1 VASPDF
7 RDLTLH
13 VLRTLYHQPT
23 KLKKEVRMNSTP
35 VWQRWLP
42 PYDPRLVDSANVTQD
57 EHGRLIEAA
66 DCGTRCPG
74 CGLCCAGYRD
84 VITADYYA
92 DVEEYEDNLQLAP
105 GGLLKQQGG
114 LWYRSATCG
123 EACPGYAQCCQPF
136 DLRERP
142 ETITDAHR
150 ILLEDATAP
159 RWAMQE
165 ALLILAHDGAAEAVE
180 TLEAFMPV
188 AHTRLA
194 GFAECALD
202 EGRYFAT
209 APRNAEEERR
219 MMKQEVRQAWE
230 DRAIDAQS
238 KIWEDLEPELARR
251 SYELEIAQRLLSKAQ
266 DEAARQTWQ
275 TQVDVL
281 EMLAGMTEGDLAEQQ
296 EELALCEAMI
306 AEIEADLAAEFDRDT
321 NHDYNNRDS

>member
-1 VASPDF
+1 
-7 RDLTLH
+7 
-13 VLRTLYHQPT
+13 
-23 KLKKEVRMNSTP
+23 MNSTP
-35 VWQRWLP
+35 VWQRWQP
-42 PYDPRLVDSANVTQD
+42 PYDPRLVDGANVTQD

-84 VITADYYA
+84 VITADTYA
-92 DVEEYEDNLQLAP
+92 GVEEYEDNLKLVR
-105 GGLLKQQGG
+105 GGLLKQQGGPAKQEGG

-123 EACPGYAQCCQPF
+123 ETCPGYAQCCQPF

-142 ETITDAHR
+142 ETITDAPR

-209 APRNAEEERR
+209 VPRNAEEERR
-219 MMKQEVRQAWE
+219 MMKQEVRRAWE

-281 EMLAGMTEGDLAEQQ
+281 EMLAGMTAGDLAEQQ

>member
-1 VASPDF
+1 
-7 RDLTLH
+7 
-13 VLRTLYHQPT
+13 
-23 KLKKEVRMNSTP
+23 MNSTP

-42 PYDPRLVDSANVTQD
+42 PYDPRLVDGANVTQD

-84 VITADYYA
+84 VITADTYA
-92 DVEEYEDNLQLAP
+92 GVEEYEDNLKLAR

-142 ETITDAHR
+142 ETIADAHR

-209 APRNAEEERR
+209 VPRNAEEERR
-219 MMKQEVRQAWE
+219 MMKQEVHLAWE

-251 SYELEIAQRLLSKAQ
+251 SYELEIAQRLLSKAR

>member
-1 VASPDF
+1 
-7 RDLTLH
+7 
-13 VLRTLYHQPT
+13 
-23 KLKKEVRMNSTP
+23 
-35 VWQRWLP
+35 
-42 PYDPRLVDSANVTQD
+42 
-57 EHGRLIEAA
+57 
-66 DCGTRCPG
+66 
-74 CGLCCAGYRD
+74 
-84 VITADYYA
+84 VITADTYA
-92 DVEEYEDNLQLAP
+92 GVEEYEDNRKLAR
-105 GGLLKQQGG
+105 GGLVKQEGG

-123 EACPGYAQCCQPF
+123 EVCPGYAQCCQPF

-142 ETITDAHR
+142 ETIADAHR

-209 APRNAEEERR
+209 VPCNAEEERR